1 MKKMR
6 DDLKRIMNVKNP
18 EEVIKLYS
26 DLSNKFMKEFVY
38 VINISFQ
45 DEMNNP
51 DSLAKDMKF
60 KTNKIERIYSKY

>member
-6 DDLKRIMNVKNP
+6 DDLKRIMNIKNP

-38 VINISFQ
+38 VMNISF
-45 DEMNNP
+45 
-51 DSLAKDMKF
+51 
-60 KTNKIERIYSKY
+60 